1 MQWAPSHSEDKGK
14 WENCGREGGT
24 KKVSREKEVK

>member
-1 MQWAPSHSEDKGK
+1 MQWAPSLSGEKGK
-14 WENCGREGGT
+14 WENCGREGGK